1 MNKLLAELVPSDMK
15 LSADVRD
22 LLADCCTGA
31 PSRLAGAGVY
41 TAHADCSCIASR
53 VRPAGGVAG
62 GRGVRQGQEVHRA
75 AGARGHLPAGAPS
88 LLLPPCHARQPCD
101 ECDAAQE
108 LGFGA
113 YTGEVTA
120 AVECWKQEDK
130 ATSQKRS
137 ANKEKGKAQGM
148 SDEEA
153 AAAQQ
158 KLFAEARARVFGT
171 Q

>member
-1 MNKLLAELVPSDMK
+1 MLTQLVVACTEFVQLVASQAAELSDK
-15 LSADVRD
+15 DKKSTVQPEHVV
-22 LLADCCTGA
+22 T
-31 PSRLAGAGVY
+31 
-41 TAHADCSCIASR
+41 
-53 VRPAGGVAG
+53 
-62 GRGVRQGQEVHRA
+62 
-75 AGARGHLPAGAPS
+75 S
-88 LLLPPCHARQPCD
+88 LQD
-101 ECDAAQE
+101 

-113 YTGEVTA
+113 YTGEVSA

-148 SDEEA
+148 TDEEA